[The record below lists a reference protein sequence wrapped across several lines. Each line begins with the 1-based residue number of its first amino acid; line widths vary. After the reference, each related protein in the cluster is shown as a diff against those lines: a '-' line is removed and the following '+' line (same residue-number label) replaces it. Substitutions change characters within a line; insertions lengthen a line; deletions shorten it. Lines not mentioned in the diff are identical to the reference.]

1 MPLWLPPSA
10 LGKTQSNVAVT
21 SDATRK
27 GTTVTASATAHT
39 KGAWVQLLAATDED
53 TYGITV
59 RARDVHVAATV
70 TSYLLDIGIGPA
82 ASEVVLIEDLDCWG
96 AAAGS
101 ETAARTYFFPG
112 VIPKGERVAARAQSL
127 IVSDISVVAIWLHQ
141 AAEGWGME
149 VPSKWERLGAV
160 TNSNGVSVTPAL
172 NAFGS
177 WTAILD
183 PITKPYRWWHVGFD
197 GLADTTILVSTPV
210 MIELGLGDTSAAVS
224 TIGMW
229 EFWKNSAEIISGP
242 WPATPVYA
250 PAVADTAL
258 GVYARIAAGGVE
270 PRGVLVYAGE

>member
-1 MPLWLPPSA
+1 MPLWIPPNA
-10 LGKTQSNVAVT
+10 LGKTESNVAVT

-27 GTTVTASATAHT
+27 GTTITAGATAHT

-59 RARDVHVAATV
+59 RVRDVHTAATV
-70 TSYLLDIGIGPA
+70 TSYLLDIGSGPA
-82 ASEVVLIEDLDCWG
+82 ASEVVVIEDLDCD
-96 AAAGS
+96 AAPAGS
-101 ETAARTYFFPG
+101 EVSARSYFFPG
-112 VIPKGERVAARAQSL
+112 FIPKGERVAARAQSL
-127 IVSDISVVAIWLHQ
+127 IVSDVSTVGIWLHQ

-149 VPSKWERLGAV
+149 VPSLWERLGAV
-160 TNSNGVSVTPAL
+160 TASHGVSVTPAL

-197 GLADTTILVSTPV
+197 RLADTTILVNTQV
-210 MIELGLGDTSAAVS
+210 MIELGLGDTAAAVS

-229 EFWKNSAEIISGP
+229 EFAKNSAEIISGP
-242 WPATPVYA
+242 WPAGPVYA